1 MDPSGSHSALATD
14 NSDDENR
21 RPSVFDVDHFC
32 TVTSLIQQEKY
43 GDLLPLAMKKDPP
56 LNLMEDPMLNVVIE
70 YKKTDLAKRLIQNMP
85 AEKNGPLWYANYHG
99 DTALHV
105 AATVGDLD
113 VAEAL
118 LRKNSGLVSARNRKN
133 ETPLHKAALYGH
145 ETMFRDLVKM
155 GSHVPDDR
163 REDGATVL
171 HCAIMGSAPVIPY
184 EDSGMRRVV
193 DEEQPTDS
201 SDGETCCPFPIN
213 VIGIA
218 MHHAV
223 FPMIERLEK
232 QKKTHKETLEL
243 IEFLAYYPKHM
254 EFYSEGR
261 RKGRE
266 KSPLAG
272 DNTSSG
278 TEQSPPS
285 TDAAKELQKSMKE
298 AIEELQ
304 KSMKEA
310 IEELQ
315 KSMKEAMEEA
325 SGESTI
331 RRWDEPPLILGAQMG
346 LPEFVRTILLV
357 CPQAAAYL
365 DTKGRSVLQVAIEN
379 GNLEIVET
387 IREMTQGNC
396 PILPSWLLSTVEK
409 NTKRTILHFASTKG
423 PGDDQAAVQMQDE
436 LIWFEMV
443 RDMVPRELVHYRND
457 AEKTAQE
464 MFSESH
470 KKMAKACKE
479 QLVGMGQTCSGL
491 LAAVVFASSFSI
503 PGEKDPKTGNPVYF
517 NRLPFRIFSHAFVI
531 GLSSAA
537 TSLVLFLSLL
547 VAPYKEQQFR
557 RAIPIKYFFACLS
570 FGIALTAFLVAFTCN
585 IYLQTYGGQ
594 RSETNDLIILL
605 LELLVFPIVCC
616 LFLLSRGSY
625 FLPSFGSLWR

>member
-1 MDPSGSHSALATD
+1 MFIPARWVH
-14 NSDDENR
+14 
-21 RPSVFDVDHFC
+21 
-32 TVTSLIQQEKY
+32 
-43 GDLLPLAMKKDPP
+43 LLL
-56 LNLMEDPMLNVVIE
+56 
-70 YKKTDLAKRLIQNMP
+70 
-85 AEKNGPLWYANYHG
+85 
-99 DTALHV
+99 
-105 AATVGDLD
+105 
-113 VAEAL
+113 
-118 LRKNSGLVSARNRKN
+118 
-133 ETPLHKAALYGH
+133 
-145 ETMFRDLVKM
+145 FRILKQ
-155 GSHVPDDR
+155 
-163 REDGATVL
+163 L
-171 HCAIMGSAPVIPY
+171 
-184 EDSGMRRVV
+184 
-193 DEEQPTDS
+193 
-201 SDGETCCPFPIN
+201 
-213 VIGIA
+213 
-218 MHHAV
+218 

-243 IEFLAYYPKHM
+243 IEFLAYYRGHM
-254 EFYSEGR
+254 EFYSKGR
-261 RKGRE
+261 RKGKE

-272 DNTSSG
+272 DNTTSG

-285 TDAAKELQKSMKE
+285 TDAGEGQGVNGGGNRDKAIVRFAEKLFMYMSHEDANHE
-298 AIEELQ
+298 AAAV
-304 KSMKEA
+304 K
-310 IEELQ
+310 ELQ
-315 KSMKEAMEEA
+315 KSMKEAMEEV

-409 NTKRTILHFASTKG
+409 DTKSTILHFASTKG

-436 LIWFEMV
+436 LIWFEIV

-470 KKMAKACKE
+470 KEMAKACKE
-479 QLVGMGQTCSGL
+479 QLVRMGQTCSGL

-503 PGEKDPKTGNPVYF
+503 PGEKDPKTGNPIYF

-625 FLPSFGSLWR
+625 FLPSFGSFWR